1 MLEPIILFALGGAG
15 YQAIELAWRGTTHW
29 TMFAA
34 GGACLCLLQ
43 QLARRR
49 SLPLGAAAL
58 CGAAAASGVELGV
71 GLACRYLLHLAVW
84 DYSALW
90 GNVAGLV
97 CPLYSFYWF
106 LLCFGCCWC
115 CAGPK
120 IGLKDRFIVSQN
132 GLPSLK
138 VQIMV
143 LAILYNGSITKLNQT
158 GKAVHIMTQ
167 QFRYVAGHIE
177 VYSEYG
183 EFLFSADTMQE
194 AWEELSA

>member
-1 MLEPIILFALGGAG
+1 
-15 YQAIELAWRGTTHW
+15 
-29 TMFAA
+29 MFAA
-34 GGACLCLLQ
+34 GGVCLCLLQ

-106 LLCFGCCWC
+106 LLCFW
-115 CAGPK
+115 
-120 IGLKDRFIVSQN
+120 
-132 GLPSLK
+132 
-138 VQIMV
+138 V
-143 LAILYNGSITKLNQT
+143 LLVLRGAENWAERPLYRIAKW
-158 GKAVHIMTQ
+158 A
-167 QFRYVAGHIE
+167 AE
-177 VYSEYG
+177 P
-183 EFLFSADTMQE
+183 
-194 AWEELSA
+194 

>member
-97 CPLYSFYWF
+97 CPLQ
-106 LLCFGCCWC
+106 LLLVFALLLGA
-115 CAGPK
+115 AGAAR
-120 IGLKDRFIVSQN
+120 GR
-132 GLPSLK
+132 
-138 VQIMV
+138 
-143 LAILYNGSITKLNQT
+143 KL
-158 GKAVHIMTQ
+158 G
-167 QFRYVAGHIE
+167 
-177 VYSEYG
+177 
-183 EFLFSADTMQE
+183 
-194 AWEELSA
+194 

>member
-106 LLCFGCCWC
+106 LLCFWVLLVLRGAENW
-115 CAGPK
+115 AERPLYR
-120 IGLKDRFIVSQN
+120 IAN

>member
-29 TMFAA
+29 TMF
-34 GGACLCLLQ
+34 
-43 QLARRR
+43 
-49 SLPLGAAAL
+49 AL

-106 LLCFGCCWC
+106 LLCFW
-115 CAGPK
+115 
-120 IGLKDRFIVSQN
+120 
-132 GLPSLK
+132 
-138 VQIMV
+138 V
-143 LAILYNGSITKLNQT
+143 LLVLRGAENLTERPLYRITKW
-158 GKAVHIMTQ
+158 A
-167 QFRYVAGHIE
+167 AE
-177 VYSEYG
+177 P
-183 EFLFSADTMQE
+183 
-194 AWEELSA
+194 

>member
-58 CGAAAASGVELGV
+58 CGAAAA
-71 GLACRYLLHLAVW
+71 VW

-90 GNVAGLV
+90 GYVAGLV

-106 LLCFGCCWC
+106 LLCFW
-115 CAGPK
+115 
-120 IGLKDRFIVSQN
+120 
-132 GLPSLK
+132 
-138 VQIMV
+138 V
-143 LAILYNGSITKLNQT
+143 LLVLRGAENLTERPLYRITKWAT
-158 GKAVHIMTQ
+158 ET
-167 QFRYVAGHIE
+167 
-177 VYSEYG
+177 
-183 EFLFSADTMQE
+183 
-194 AWEELSA
+194 

>member
-90 GNVAGLV
+90 GNVAWVGLSAV
-97 CPLYSFYWF
+97 Q
-106 LLCFGCCWC
+106 LLLVFALLLGRCWC

-120 IGLKDRFIVSQN
+120 I
-132 GLPSLK
+132 
-138 VQIMV
+138 
-143 LAILYNGSITKLNQT
+143 
-158 GKAVHIMTQ
+158 
-167 QFRYVAGHIE
+167 
-177 VYSEYG
+177 
-183 EFLFSADTMQE
+183 
-194 AWEELSA
+194 